1 MVGIITQPPPL
12 PLSIKMEKKRE
23 PTKDEQLLTSTWMSG
38 VDRGIDSLLSLRREC
53 VDNSPLQV
61 RIDLYLMHLPGQF
74 SKHHHFDAYHGP
86 CMLAR
91 IINNTSR
98 YNTEGV
104 IYETMTMNASLHQ
117 LHTIQGICE
126 TVELLKKL
134 AFTMGYVW
142 DHDYIS
148 ESEKEYLSISRVNT
162 CLLVYTQAL
171 DRCLLGVHNTILD
184 AMNDPGHMWHLKKQ
198 VFTHRYDWG
207 DTRLQRPVILT
218 YLMLFREKAE
228 AGLYRMVNNHPTM
241 CQLVGM
247 GKDIQNIIMSE
258 IDMLL
263 EHYDVKNN
271 PPVNE
276 VGSTTPMA
284 VPPRA

>member
-1 MVGIITQPPPL
+1 MQD
-12 PLSIKMEKKRE
+12 KRE

-61 RIDLYLMHLPGQF
+61 RIDMYLMRLPGQF
-74 SKHHHFDAYHGP
+74 SNLHHFDVYHGP
-86 CMLAR
+86 CKLAR
-91 IINNTSR
+91 IINKVNR
-98 YNTEGV
+98 LDTERV
-104 IYETMTMNASLHQ
+104 IYDTMNMGLQQIHIVQ
-117 LHTIQGICE
+117 EICE

-142 DHDYIS
+142 GHDYIS
-148 ESEKEYLSISRVNT
+148 ESEKEYLSIPRVNT
-162 CLLVYTQAL
+162 CLFVYTQAL
-171 DRCLLGVHNTILD
+171 DRCLLGVHNTICD

-198 VFTHRYDWG
+198 VFCNRYVEWG
-207 DTRLQRPVILT
+207 DAKLQRPVILA

-228 AGLYRMVNNHPTM
+228 TGLYRMVNSHPTM
-241 CQLVGM
+241 YQLVGM
-247 GKDIQNIIMSE
+247 GTDVQNIIMSE
-258 IDMLL
+258 IDILL
-263 EHYDVKNN
+263 EHYDVKNK

-276 VGSTTPMA
+276 MGSTTPMA